1 MLAMD
6 KKVLVAV
13 DDSENA
19 MRAVEFVANFFSPE
33 IKITLFNV
41 LQDTAAM
48 CEMNSPEL
56 TPYFISQQSSFC
68 LLEEKKKELSNEA
81 LQNAK
86 SKLVDAGFVEE
97 NITIKSEIKKSGI
110 ARDIIKESQAGYSVI
125 VLGRRGLS
133 GIKDF
138 ILGSISHK
146 VFNGAKDASVL
157 VVN

>member
-1 MLAMD
+1 MD